1 MMGVIESVSSGDGNL
16 GKSYEPAVDQE
27 HHYLEAVSSGDVT
40 GSLGLDSQLES
51 YALVDDMD
59 MLLEST
65 HRIEDQMEAVIS
77 ILLVIVIAG
86 LLHYIYR
93 FLRIFF

>member
-1 MMGVIESVSSGDGNL
+1 MMESVSSGDL
-16 GKSYEPAVDQE
+16 GKLSEPVSSVQE
-27 HHYLEAVSSGDVT
+27 HHAPEVVSSGDVFT
-40 GSLGLDSQLES
+40 GTLGLDPQLES
-51 YALVDDMD
+51 YALVDDME